1 MKGKFSKAIISTVI
15 ILNILFAAAVLY
27 VFLKTSAEPAA
38 LVTAWFGWTT
48 GELWMLA
55 SIKKKKVERGKDIE

>member
-38 LVTAWFGWTT
+38 LVVAWFGWTT

-55 SIKKKKVERGKDIE
+55 SIKKKKVERGKDCE